1 MRTLVIALVA
11 LTLAGCSGETA
22 PTGWI
27 PRTAA
32 VSGIITVSAAVP
44 AFGTAPVAALVPRT
58 ASRTASLPGLPVLSV
73 GMHLTRGPRPAF
85 TPHDLIVIFR
95 HTVLGAPPV
104 GTAALA
110 APAGVRAFGTA
121 IRSRLAAMALQGAAV
136 AGVSP
141 TILTAR
147 IRVAD
152 TTQLDA
158 VAAAL
163 RQDAAIAAVTRNR
176 LIWLDE
182 TARSLNGMDGAAAA
196 AAQTTSN
203 DPLYP
208 YQSWH
213 YGLID
218 LPRAWSL
225 TTGSASVLVA
235 VVDDGIRFD
244 HPAIA
249 ANLTAD
255 GYDFVSL
262 VDSLILCT
270 RDTVSNAGDGNGYDP
285 DPTIPASY
293 TPSATRTCFIPV
305 SFGHGL
311 HVAGTIGAVGNDGI
325 GVTGV
330 NWTVRIRPVRA
341 FGIGGFGNEYD
352 EAQGILYA
360 AGLPADN
367 GAGGTVQASSGAR
380 IINMSFAGP
389 DSGTTEHR
397 AIMSAASAGA
407 LLVAAAGNAGS
418 SDPEYPAAYP
428 EVLAVA
434 AVGPDGSPTPYSSF
448 GSFVGIRAPGGNLGL
463 GDLTDLVVSTAWD
476 FTRKAPAYAYA
487 EGTSMAAPHVSG
499 VAALLLAQN
508 PALTAAALR
517 SRLTTYAVGPANRY
531 GAGLVNAYNSLTQS
545 HGPPARRYAR
555 LYSAATGAT
564 VQTVLAQAGGEFSF
578 SDVEDG
584 SYFLYG
590 GTDESGDQQVGSP
603 GRLWGAFGDP
613 AVPSAFTVLGAGPHR
628 VSFSI
633 GLPIQLEPSHT
644 IAGAT
649 PLAIGGYT
657 QGAIIDTATIDVYR
671 VTIPAAA
678 TYTFETSGWGAA
690 CGFALEDATAIGLF
704 DAGSSFIT
712 SAGFIDRTHL
722 NFCSRL
728 TRSLSPGTYYVA
740 VAGSFGGGVFGGR
753 YRLQA
758 RLGP

>member
-58 ASRTASLPGLPVLSV
+58 ASRTASLPRLPVLSV

-85 TPHDLIVIFR
+85 TPHDLIATFR

-110 APAGVRAFGTA
+110 AP
-121 IRSRLAAMALQGAAV
+121 
-136 AGVSP
+136 
-141 TILTAR
+141 
-147 IRVAD
+147 
-152 TTQLDA
+152 
-158 VAAAL
+158 
-163 RQDAAIAAVTRNR
+163 
-176 LIWLDE
+176 
-182 TARSLNGMDGAAAA
+182 
-196 AAQTTSN
+196 TTSN

-270 RDTVSNAGDGNGYDP
+270 RDTVSNAGDVNGYDP

-293 TPSATRTCFIPV
+293 TPSATVTCFIPV
-305 SFGHGL
+305 NFGHGL

-341 FGIGGFGNEYD
+341 FGVGGFGNEYD

-367 GAGGTVQASSGAR
+367 GAGGTVHASSGAR
-380 IINMSFAGP
+380 VINMRFGGP
-389 DSGTTEHR
+389 DSGTTEHN
-397 AIMSAASAGA
+397 AIKSAASAGA
-407 LLVAAAGNAGS
+407 LLEAAAGNAGS

-448 GSFVGIRAPGGNLGL
+448 GSVVGIRAPGAHLRL
-463 GDLTDLVVSTAWD
+463 GDL
-476 FTRKAPAYAYA
+476 
-487 EGTSMAAPHVSG
+487 
-499 VAALLLAQN
+499 
-508 PALTAAALR
+508 PAL
-517 SRLTTYAVGPANRY
+517 
-531 GAGLVNAYNSLTQS
+531 
-545 HGPPARRYAR
+545 
-555 LYSAATGAT
+555 
-564 VQTVLAQAGGEFSF
+564 
-578 SDVEDG
+578 
-584 SYFLYG
+584 
-590 GTDESGDQQVGSP
+590 
-603 GRLWGAFGDP
+603 
-613 AVPSAFTVLGAGPHR
+613 
-628 VSFSI
+628 
-633 GLPIQLEPSHT
+633 
-644 IAGAT
+644 
-649 PLAIGGYT
+649 
-657 QGAIIDTATIDVYR
+657 
-671 VTIPAAA
+671 
-678 TYTFETSGWGAA
+678 
-690 CGFALEDATAIGLF
+690 
-704 DAGSSFIT
+704 
-712 SAGFIDRTHL
+712 
-722 NFCSRL
+722 
-728 TRSLSPGTYYVA
+728 
-740 VAGSFGGGVFGGR
+740 
-753 YRLQA
+753 
-758 RLGP
+758 